1 MGVPGILLE
10 RGGRSVWSREEVE
23 RWIFPHCRAYRN
35 MVSLSSCR
43 RPHQKGE
50 LLGVIKDYMGNIVEE
65 YYAEASGILLIQT
78 VSLNVLKGGAVL
90 SYCELKEQE
99 NSF

>member
-1 MGVPGILLE
+1 M
-10 RGGRSVWSREEVE
+10 
-23 RWIFPHCRAYRN
+23 
-35 MVSLSSCR
+35 
-43 RPHQKGE
+43 
-50 LLGVIKDYMGNIVEE
+50 IKDYMGNIVEE

-90 SYCELKEQE
+90 FYCELKEQE

>member
-1 MGVPGILLE
+1 
-10 RGGRSVWSREEVE
+10 
-23 RWIFPHCRAYRN
+23 
-35 MVSLSSCR
+35 
-43 RPHQKGE
+43 
-50 LLGVIKDYMGNIVEE
+50 MGNIVEE

-90 SYCELKEQE
+90 SYCELKEHE